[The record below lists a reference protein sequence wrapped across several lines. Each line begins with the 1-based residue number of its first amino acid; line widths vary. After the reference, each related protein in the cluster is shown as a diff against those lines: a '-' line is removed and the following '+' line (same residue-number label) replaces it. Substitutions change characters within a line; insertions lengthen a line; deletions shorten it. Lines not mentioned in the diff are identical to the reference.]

1 MLTNPLTKN
10 SSRFLMVD
18 IQEKLLPAMS
28 NADQILKNSQLLL
41 RAASTC
47 SIRVDYSEQ
56 YPKGLG
62 KTHSKLQD
70 LIRPDAFCLEKMH
83 FSCVAEDQFANLR
96 GSGAYCHW
104 VIWGIEAHV
113 CLLGTV
119 LDLRKQGDSVTIVA
133 DASGSRD
140 PNNATLAFEAARGCG
155 AFVLP
160 TETIIYRIL
169 ASAGTDEFKEMRQF
183 LK

>member
-1 MLTNPLTKN
+1 MLTNPLSRSN
-10 SSRFLMVD
+10 CRFLMIDV
-18 IQEKLLPAMS
+18 QEKLLPAMS
-28 NADQILKNSQLLL
+28 NADQVLKNSELLL
-41 RAASTC
+41 RAASVC
-47 SIRVDYSEQ
+47 SIHFDYSEQ

-62 KTHSKLQD
+62 KTHAQLQE

-83 FSCVAEDQFANLR
+83 FSCVAEDQFIHLR

-104 VIWGIEAHV
+104 VVWGIEAHV

-140 PNNATLAFEAARGCG
+140 TNNAALAFDAARDCG
-155 AFVLP
+155 ALVLP
-160 TETIIYRIL
+160 TETILYRIL
-169 ASAGTDEFKEMRQF
+169 ASAGTSEFKEMRPF